1 MLEKDI
7 EKKLKKEVEKT
18 GGTCLKFAIP
28 GRAGMPDR
36 IVLFPGGR
44 IVFVETKAPG
54 KKLRPLQRK
63 RFRQLRHLGFQVYKI
78 DSVVAIKRFI
88 AEVFNIEV

>member
-1 MLEKDI
+1 MLESNI
-7 EKKLKKEVEKT
+7 ERQFKKAVGRQGGKALKLT
-18 GGTCLKFAIP
+18 CPGT
-28 GRAGMPDR
+28 AGMPDR
-36 IVLFPGGR
+36 LVLLPGGR
-44 IVFVETKAPG
+44 ALFVELKAPG
-54 KKLRPLQRK
+54 RKLRPLQRK